1 MASKKLNELMLRA
14 QNNELTADDINAIVL
29 AIADNEQGQD
39 AEIKTLKIN
48 DKRKDRALKDIEEEY
63 PLLPP
68 EADDIS
74 RAVRKKGVEVMGGK
88 KSGAYKNKDLRT
100 RVYRDIYGEIK
111 RQYGLEDTSGRQL
124 SYKKLKRKYFKGALD
139 VIEEYVLPI
148 ALANEVDEENE
159 IDEMLG

>member
-74 RAVRKKGVEVMGGK
+74 KAVRKKGVEVMGGK
-88 KSGAYKNKDLRT
+88 KSGAYNNKDLRT

-111 RQYGLEDTSGRQL
+111 RQYGLEDVSGRQL
-124 SYKKLKRKYFKGALD
+124 SYKKLKRKYFKGALGI
-139 VIEEYVLPI
+139 VAEYVLPI
-148 ALANEVDEENE
+148 ALANEVEEENE
-159 IDEMLG
+159 INEMLG

>member
-14 QNNELTADDINAIVL
+14 QNNELTADDINVIVL

-74 RAVRKKGVEVMGGK
+74 RAVRRKGVEVMGGK

-139 VIEEYVLPI
+139 VIEDYVLPI

>member
-74 RAVRKKGVEVMGGK
+74 RAVRRKGVEVMGGK

-111 RQYGLEDTSGRQL
+111 RQYGLEDVSGRQL
-124 SYKKLKRKYFKGALD
+124 SYKKLKRKYFRGALD
-139 VIEEYVLPI
+139 VIEDYVLPI

>member
-74 RAVRKKGVEVMGGK
+74 RAVRRKGVEVMGGK

-139 VIEEYVLPI
+139 VIEYYVLPI

-159 IDEMLG
+159 IDEMLE

>member
-39 AEIKTLKIN
+39 AEIKKLNIN
-48 DKRKDRALKDIEEEY
+48 DKRKERALKDIEEEY

-74 RAVRKKGVEVMGGK
+74 RAVRRKGVEVMGGK

-139 VIEEYVLPI
+139 VIEDYVLPI

>member
-74 RAVRKKGVEVMGGK
+74 RAVRRKGVEVMGGK

-159 IDEMLG
+159 IDEMLE

>member
-74 RAVRKKGVEVMGGK
+74 RAVKRKGVEVMGGK
-88 KSGAYKNKDLRT
+88 KSGAYNNKDIRN

-124 SYKKLKRKYFKGALD
+124 SYKKLKRKYFKGALS
-139 VIEEYVLPI
+139 VIEDYILPI

>member
-1 MASKKLNELMLRA
+1 MADKRLQELALRA
-14 QNNELTADDINAIVL
+14 SRNELTASDINAIVI
-29 AIADNEQGQD
+29 AIATNEQAQD
-39 AEIKTLKIN
+39 SEIKTLKIN

-88 KSGAYKNKDLRT
+88 KSGAYKNKDIRT
-100 RVYRDIYGEIK
+100 KVYRDIYGEIK

-139 VIEEYVLPI
+139 VIEDYVLPI

>member
-74 RAVRKKGVEVMGGK
+74 RAVKRKGVEVMGGK
-88 KSGAYKNKDLRT
+88 KSGAYNNKDIRN

-111 RQYGLEDTSGRQL
+111 RQYGLEDASGRQL
-124 SYKKLKRKYFKGALD
+124 SYKKLKRKYFKGALN
-139 VIEEYVLPI
+139 VIADYVLPI

>member
-74 RAVRKKGVEVMGGK
+74 RAVRRKGVEVMGGK

-139 VIEEYVLPI
+139 VIEDYVLPI

>member
-14 QNNELTADDINAIVL
+14 QNNELTADDINVIVL

-74 RAVRKKGVEVMGGK
+74 KAVRKKGVEVMGGK
-88 KSGAYKNKDLRT
+88 KSGAYNNKDLRT

-111 RQYGLEDTSGRQL
+111 RQYGLEDVSGRQL
-124 SYKKLKRKYFKGALD
+124 SYKKLKRKYFKGALGI
-139 VIEEYVLPI
+139 VAEYVLPI
-148 ALANEVDEENE
+148 ALANEVEEENE

>member
-139 VIEEYVLPI
+139 LIEYYVLPI

>member
-1 MASKKLNELMLRA
+1 MLRA
-14 QNNELTADDINAIVL
+14 QNNELTADDINVIVL

-74 RAVRKKGVEVMGGK
+74 KAVRKKGVEVMGGK
-88 KSGAYKNKDLRT
+88 KSGAYNNKDLRT

-111 RQYGLEDTSGRQL
+111 RQYGLEDVSGRQL
-124 SYKKLKRKYFKGALD
+124 SYKKLKRKYFKGALGI
-139 VIEEYVLPI
+139 VAEYVLPI
-148 ALANEVDEENE
+148 ALANEVEEENE

>member
-14 QNNELTADDINAIVL
+14 QNNELTADDINAVVL

-74 RAVRKKGVEVMGGK
+74 KAVRKKGVEVMGGK
-88 KSGAYKNKDLRT
+88 KSGAYNNKDLRT

-111 RQYGLEDTSGRQL
+111 RQYGLEDVSGRQL
-124 SYKKLKRKYFKGALD
+124 SYKKLRRKYFKGALGI
-139 VIEEYVLPI
+139 VAEYVLPI
-148 ALANEVDEENE
+148 ALANEVEEENE
-159 IDEMLG
+159 INEMLS

>member
-29 AIADNEQGQD
+29 AIADNEHGQD

-74 RAVRKKGVEVMGGK
+74 KAVRKKGVEVMGGK
-88 KSGAYKNKDLRT
+88 KSGAYNNKDLRT
-100 RVYRDIYGEIK
+100 RVYRDIYGEVK
-111 RQYGLEDTSGRQL
+111 RQYGLEDVSGRQL
-124 SYKKLKRKYFKGALD
+124 SYKKLKRKYFKGALG
-139 VIEEYVLPI
+139 IIAEYVLPI
-148 ALANEVDEENE
+148 ALANEVEEENE
-159 IDEMLG
+159 INEMLS

>member
-14 QNNELTADDINAIVL
+14 QNNELTADDINAVVL

-39 AEIKTLKIN
+39 AEIKKLNIN
-48 DKRKDRALKDIEEEY
+48 DKRKERALKDIEEEY

-74 RAVRKKGVEVMGGK
+74 RAVRRKGVEVMGGK

-139 VIEEYVLPI
+139 VIEDYVLPI

>member
-14 QNNELTADDINAIVL
+14 QNNELTADDINVIVL

-48 DKRKDRALKDIEEEY
+48 DKRKDRALKDIEKEY

-74 RAVRKKGVEVMGGK
+74 RAVKRKGVEVMGGK
-88 KSGAYKNKDLRT
+88 KSGAYNNKDIRN

-111 RQYGLEDTSGRQL
+111 RQYGLEDVSGRQL
-124 SYKKLKRKYFKGALD
+124 SYKKLKRKYFQGALD
-139 VIEEYVLPI
+139 VVEDYVLPI

-159 IDEMLG
+159 INEMLG

>member
-1 MASKKLNELMLRA
+1 MASKKLHELMLRA
-14 QNNELTADDINAIVL
+14 QNNELTADDINVIVL

-74 RAVRKKGVEVMGGK
+74 RAVKRKGVEVMGGK
-88 KSGAYKNKDLRT
+88 KSGAYNNKDIRN

-111 RQYGLEDTSGRQL
+111 RQYGLEDVSGRQL
-124 SYKKLKRKYFKGALD
+124 SYKKLKRKHFKGALA
-139 VIEEYVLPI
+139 VIEDYVLPI